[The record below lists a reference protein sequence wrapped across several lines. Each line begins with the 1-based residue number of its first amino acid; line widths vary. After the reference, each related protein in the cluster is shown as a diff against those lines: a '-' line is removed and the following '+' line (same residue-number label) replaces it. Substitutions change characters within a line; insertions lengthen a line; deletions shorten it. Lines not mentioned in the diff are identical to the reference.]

1 MRNARKAGPAKRRL
15 FIEGLERREL
25 LAGNV
30 LVEVTSGLLRVTGDA
45 NDNQITIFQ
54 QTNGQFTISGLDS
67 EVFTGPTAGIVARN
81 ITVNLGAGDDSVV
94 IAAQSVEESVDL
106 LPASVLGT
114 TTVNGGDGSDTISVS
129 VIGRQAG
136 MLVLPALAI
145 SIDGGAP
152 AAGSESPQ
160 DDAVLITN
168 SSATLVTVR
177 TGVGDDSID
186 LTNVLALTLNVES
199 GGSTTTNGFTDT
211 DLVSATNL
219 TALTATVN
227 LGQNSSGN
235 FLSIDTGI
243 FGTLTARGGN
253 GVDNVNLANT
263 LAGLSLSLSTYGGAD
278 IVNLSTVQTG
288 LTSADYQD
296 IANLVIE
303 AFDINL
309 SSLPFN
315 LFTLIS
321 KLPSFPGSMTV
332 STGDGADIVT
342 ANDLYSTM
350 AIYIYL
356 DAGDDQLFANNVESD
371 FFAWFF
377 GGAGTDGRLITNVS
391 ALSEL
396 ELQFESTLTGGTQGG
411 ST

>member
-1 MRNARKAGPAKRRL
+1 MKKARTSGLAKRRL

-30 LVEVTSGLLRVTGDA
+30 LVEVTSGLLKVTGDA
-45 NDNQITIFQ
+45 ADNHVAIFQ
-54 QTNGQFTISGLDS
+54 QTDGRFTVTGLDGEVISG
-67 EVFTGPTAGIVARN
+67 PTSNIIARN
-81 ITVNLGAGDDSVV
+81 ISVNLGAGDDSVV
-94 IAAQSVEESVDL
+94 IAAEPVDVEADL
-106 LPASVLGT
+106 LPASVLGS
-114 TTVNGGDGSDTISVS
+114 TTVNGGDGSDIITVS

-136 MLVLPALAI
+136 TLVLPALAI

-152 AAGSESPQ
+152 AAGSESLQ
-160 DDAVLITN
+160 IDEVLITN
-168 SSATLVTVR
+168 SAAGIVTVKS
-177 TGVGDDSID
+177 GVGDDLID

-199 GGSTTTNGFTDT
+199 GPTSLPNGFTDI

-219 TALTATVN
+219 TALTAMVN

-243 FGTLTARGGN
+243 FGTLLVNGGN
-253 GVDNVNLANT
+253 GSDNVNLSNT

-278 IVNLSTVQTG
+278 IVNLDTLQTG
-288 LTSADYQD
+288 LTQADYQD
-296 IANLVIE
+296 IADLVIE
-303 AFDINL
+303 AFDIDL

-342 ANDLYSTM
+342 ANDLFSTM

-356 DAGDDQLFANNVESD
+356 DGGDDQLFATGVESD

-377 GGAGTDGRLITNVS
+377 GGAGTDGRLLTDID

-411 ST
+411 SS